1 MKKESAVEFNERY
14 NHILKFGNRFHFVYF
29 LLCVALIIMGF
40 IYQTWFFHS
49 LALICYPLM
58 YVKLFSYWSRSAIT
72 ARIQSAQS
80 MIAAEVIQHESG
92 FGVYQVG
99 YKYSINDKKFK
110 QYDMVNKTQFNDF
123 SLGNHIQIWYDS
135 KRPKQS
141 YIAAKAEQVD
151 EQ

>member
-1 MKKESAVEFNERY
+1 
-14 NHILKFGNRFHFVYF
+14 
-29 LLCVALIIMGF
+29 
-40 IYQTWFFHS
+40 
-49 LALICYPLM
+49 M